1 MERSSGGQFGGL
13 ESSSVIDRP
22 SIRGEDEV
30 SEWSGRPRGEASVP
44 IPDPGATAGRS
55 HPPKEKLMNVLCR
68 HAPTWIG
75 TLERPSPMHLAEAI
89 VLDHPD
95 KYETRDAEGQTV
107 ESGE

>member
-1 MERSSGGQFGGL
+1 MGWSSGEEFRGL
-13 ESSSVIDRP
+13 ESSSVVDLP

-30 SEWSGRPRGEASVP
+30 NEWSVRPRGEASVP
-44 IPDPGATAGRS
+44 IPDPGAPAGRS
-55 HPPKEKLMNVLCR
+55 HPPKEKLMNVFCR

-75 TLERPSPMHLAEAI
+75 TLERPSPMHLARAI

-95 KYETRDAEGQTV
+95 KYEARDAEGQTV

>member
-1 MERSSGGQFGGL
+1 LESGL
-13 ESSSVIDRP
+13 ESSSVVDLP

-30 SEWSGRPRGEASVP
+30 SERSGRPRGEASVP
-44 IPDPGATAGRS
+44 IPDPGAPAGRS

-75 TLERPSPMHLAEAI
+75 TLERPSTIHLAKAI
-89 VLDHPD
+89 VKDHPD
-95 KYETRDAEGQTV
+95 MHEARDAEGEPF